1 MPKRKKGTPNPD
13 AIVADEP
20 ATPSFG
26 VGTGVGVQH
35 PMTRHDCD
43 GTLLANQFAGH
54 DGKDVGAVVGAA
66 DSLICAGGFVR
77 TIIP

>member
-43 GTLLANQFAGH
+43 GTLLAKQYLENVERLLNQ
-54 DGKDVGAVVGAA
+54 DV
-66 DSLICAGGFVR
+66 I
-77 TIIP
+77 